1 MEDRGDAG
9 EAGVRSRSRRL
20 LATLLRDRGSLLN
33 LARSVALHSALYASA
48 AAYFSTARST
58 PLKHKPHAAARRVMA
73 TIHAAVSTSLC
84 ARAFLKGP
92 KRTARE
98 AHWAST
104 ARQRQIIE
112 FSTGY
117 FVVDTV
123 YLLTMERSP
132 LFLAHHAYALLHFLS
147 VLATNRGGTPV
158 EFALAAGEISGPFL
172 SLEWLFREAGAKKLE
187 AVTGAVFRAL
197 FLSMRCA
204 FVPLYLPSLTSA
216 YLKKDVPKDANRAV
230 ARLQGVLV
238 LGAALG
244 GLEWSRRIILK
255 ARSGGQFRN

>member
-1 MEDRGDAG
+1 
-9 EAGVRSRSRRL
+9 
-20 LATLLRDRGSLLN
+20 
-33 LARSVALHSALYASA
+33 
-48 AAYFSTARST
+48 
-58 PLKHKPHAAARRVMA
+58 MA

-117 FVVDTV
+117 FVVRTRPVRATAADLKFMNTRSPGSEYSVTAPKRKTRQVIYASTRLQVDTV

-187 AVTGAVFRAL
+187 V
-197 FLSMRCA
+197 C
-204 FVPLYLPSLTSA
+204 VPA
-216 YLKKDVPKDANRAV
+216 
-230 ARLQGVLV
+230 
-238 LGAALG
+238 
-244 GLEWSRRIILK
+244 
-255 ARSGGQFRN
+255 